1 MVVDPDRVMP
11 NLRVRSGDVPKRLLV
26 VGDPARAS
34 RISLLLDNSREISH
48 NREFVLY
55 GGLWKGQEVG
65 VISHGVGSA
74 GAGVCFEELCRSG
87 AQRLIRAGTAGGLQ
101 SDIVDGSLIVVS
113 GAVRE
118 EGLTRRL
125 VPLSFP
131 ALATREVVTSLLT
144 SAKTSGIPV
153 QEGLVV
159 TSDLFYPSGILEN
172 DLELWKRAGV
182 KAVEMECSA
191 LFIISALHGVESGAI
206 VATDGNPLNNND
218 ADMTLY
224 NPHRR
229 EVDNA
234 INAMIQVGLDA
245 LILSV

>member
-1 MVVDPDRVMP
+1 MVVDPDQVMP

-74 GAGVCFEELCRSG
+74 GAAVCFEELCRSG

-101 SDIVDGSLIVVS
+101 SDSSLIVVS

-144 SAKTSGIPV
+144 SAKTCGIPV

-159 TSDLFYPSGILEN
+159 TSDLFYPSGIIEN
-172 DLELWKRAGV
+172 NLELWKRAGV

-191 LFIISALHGVESGAI
+191 LFIISVLHGVECGAI

>member
-1 MVVDPDRVMP
+1 MVVDPDQMMP

-26 VGDPARAS
+26 VVDPARAS
-34 RISLLLDNSREISH
+34 RISLLLDKSREISR

-101 SDIVDGSLIVVS
+101 SDIVEGSLIVVS

-131 ALATREVVTSLLT
+131 ALATRDVVTSLLT
-144 SAKTSGIPV
+144 SAKTYGISV
-153 QEGLVV
+153 HEGLVV
-159 TSDLFYPSGILEN
+159 TSDLYYPSEILEN
-172 DLELWKRAGV
+172 DLKLWQRAGV

-191 LFIISALHGVESGAI
+191 LFIIAALHGVESGAI
-206 VATDGNPLNNND
+206 VATDGNPLKND
-218 ADMTLY
+218 DVDMSFD
-224 NPHRR
+224 NPRR
-229 EVDNA
+229 NKVDIA

-245 LILSV
+245 LIFSV